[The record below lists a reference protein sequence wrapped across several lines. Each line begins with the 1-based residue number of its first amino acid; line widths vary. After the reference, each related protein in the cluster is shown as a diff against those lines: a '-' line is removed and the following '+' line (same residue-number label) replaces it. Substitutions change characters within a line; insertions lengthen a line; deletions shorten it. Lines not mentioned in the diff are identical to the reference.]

1 MSRFWNVLIGLAV
14 TVATAASAL
23 AAEPPLPKLLETKV
37 VSTADKAEQPIRYWV
52 PEKSST
58 KTPLLVSLHSW
69 SGDYRQDHSRYVA
82 EAVAREWAFVEPNFR
97 GVNDHPEACGSP
109 LARQD
114 ILDAIGWML
123 TAHKLDAARVY
134 VVGESGGGMMTLLM
148 AGYHPERFA
157 AASAWVPITDVAEW
171 ERFHFKDGKPDRYA
185 EMTVKCL
192 GGRPGTSEKIDAE
205 YAARSPL
212 SVLHRVGDLPVDIN
226 HGVTDGKTGSVP
238 FQHSLRGFNVIAR
251 AHGTAEIPQETMDE
265 LWKNGKLARPE
276 PGDEAADLTYGRK
289 IFLRRS
295 SGKSRVTI
303 FDGGHE
309 GIAPAACAWLEGQG
323 ARPPVAKP

>member
-1 MSRFWNVLIGLAV
+1 MTRLWKVVFCL
-14 TVATAASAL
+14 TATAVMGAVAL

-37 VSTADKAEQPIRYWV
+37 VSTADKAEQPVRYWV
-52 PEKSST
+52 PEGASA

-69 SGDYRQDHSRYVA
+69 SGDYRQDHSRYVS
-82 EAVAREWAFVEPNFR
+82 EAASRKWAFVEPNFR

-114 ILDAIGWML
+114 VLDAIDWML
-123 TAHKLDAARVY
+123 ATHKLSRSRVY

-157 AASAWVPITDVAEW
+157 AASAWVPITDLAEW
-171 ERFHFKDGKPDRYA
+171 ERFHFKDGKPDHYA
-185 EMTVKCL
+185 EMTLKSC
-192 GGRPGTSEKIDAE
+192 GGRPGSSEKVDAE
-205 YAARSPL
+205 YQARSPL

-251 AHGTAEIPQETMDE
+251 AHGTEEIPENTMDE
-265 LWKNGKLARPE
+265 LWKNGKLAQPKPE
-276 PGDEAADLTYGRK
+276 DEADDPTYGRK
-289 IFLRRS
+289 IFLRRT

-309 GIAPAACAWLEGQG
+309 GIAPAACAWLERQG
-323 ARPPVAKP
+323 ERTPVERR